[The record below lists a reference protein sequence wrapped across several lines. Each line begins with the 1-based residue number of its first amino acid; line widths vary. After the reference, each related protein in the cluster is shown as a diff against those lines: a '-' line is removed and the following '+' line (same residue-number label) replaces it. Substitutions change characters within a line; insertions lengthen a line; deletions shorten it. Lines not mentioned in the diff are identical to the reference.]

1 MERSIYE
8 FEKGDQITRL
18 KPAKALWESM
28 GGDRSYI
35 GEKLIFQ
42 GIANGVIYLKRTN
55 EIELK
60 IFGDKLIELP
70 MDIFSEN
77 WAYYQDPTT
86 LFEDDDRTFFSYEDL
101 ENGGN
106 QKLQDILL
114 NMKDDFDDF
123 VNNMDES
130 FQENKSEDIIDFGD
144 GIEGAIEKAVS
155 EEKYELDARLLKIKN
170 GEK

>member
-18 KPAKALWESM
+18 KPAKALWADMS
-28 GGDRSYI
+28 GDRSYI

-70 MDIFSEN
+70 MDIFSDD

-86 LFEDDDRTFFSYEDL
+86 LFEEEQFYMENEKLEDL
-101 ENGGN
+101 
-106 QKLQDILL
+106 LL
-114 NMKDDFDDF
+114 NMKSDFDDF
-123 VNNMDES
+123 TRNMDEC
-130 FQENKSEDIIDFGD
+130 FQENKINEALDFGD
-144 GIEGAIEKAVS
+144 GIDGAIEKAVS
-155 EEKYELDARLLKIKN
+155 EENYELAARLLKIKN